1 MPQRPDIIARAR
13 RCSVAPLL
21 LLLALLGGCGGK
33 PIPFPVPESEMGD
46 RPGIFTGDKG
56 AWEVLP
62 RDDQRPDSR

>member
-1 MPQRPDIIARAR
+1 MPQQPDNIARAR
-13 RCSVAPLL
+13 RFGLALPL

-62 RDDQRPDSR
+62 RGDQRPESR